1 MTAAALLAGTTTQAS
16 AATPA
21 AKPRPA
27 ARTAPVC
34 AGAAQPN
41 PIAVTLTG
49 VRRGYV
55 RGGGWATLRLTLHN
69 RTRTVCGQLKPVL
82 VYGARSRSLRVD
94 ALRLETRLSGR
105 WRSVGVDAALG
116 ELAGEVGPRSG
127 LSLRPGA
134 TAALTLRMRLTRS
147 APTGD
152 WLSLAVAYAPLQT
165 KPGKGAPS
173 GTTQA
178 WPVGVTN
185 PLYFRVTGIVA
196 GGHSR

>member
-1 MTAAALLAGTTTQAS
+1 MTAAALLSGTTQAS
-16 AATPA
+16 ATGVA
-21 AKPRPA
+21 AKPQ
-27 ARTAPVC
+27 PVC

-55 RGGGWATLRLTLHN
+55 RGGGWSTLRLTLHN
-69 RTRTVCGQLKPVL
+69 RTRSACGQLKPVL
-82 VYGARSRSLRVD
+82 VYGARSRTLRVD
-94 ALRLETRLSGR
+94 ALRLETRLAGR

-165 KPGKGAPS
+165 KPAKGAPS
-173 GTTQA
+173 GSTTQA

-185 PLYFRVTGIVA
+185 PLYFRVTGRPA
-196 GGHSR
+196 AR